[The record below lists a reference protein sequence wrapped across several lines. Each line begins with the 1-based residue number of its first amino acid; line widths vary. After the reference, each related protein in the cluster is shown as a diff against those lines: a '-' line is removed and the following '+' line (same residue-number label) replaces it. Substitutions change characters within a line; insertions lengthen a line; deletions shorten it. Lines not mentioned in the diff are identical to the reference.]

1 MRGSLPYE
9 ITGYLLTAH
18 GTRAM
23 LTPSDI
29 DLAYLRGGGEV
40 NNEIFVAVD
49 REGSFELILA

>member
-1 MRGSLPYE
+1 
-9 ITGYLLTAH
+9 
-18 GTRAM
+18 M

-40 NNEIFVAVD
+40 NNEIFFAVD